1 MNPPATMGDFHQI
14 QIRRLKVST
23 CIGVPE
29 EERAVPQELRVS
41 LEIDLLRDFAGME
54 DRIGETVDYAALAA
68 GIQELAASRP
78 RQLIETLASDIAGH
92 VLAFPTVGRVG
103 VTVEK
108 FILPDTDCVAVRM
121 SRSRGTI

>member
-1 MNPPATMGDFHQI
+1 MGDFHQI

-23 CIGVPE
+23 RIGVPE

-41 LEIDLLRDFAGME
+41 LEIDLVRDFAGMQ

-92 VLAFPTVGRVG
+92 VLANPVVGRVG